1 MSKAQGRR
9 KVERQPERF
18 FNRELSWL
26 AFNARVL
33 EEAADPTNPLLERVK
48 FAAIAAS
55 NLDEFFMVRVARLKN
70 AVREGD
76 ADADASGLT
85 PAQQLKAI
93 ASRVHEFVDHL
104 YVVVNDQLLPALDR
118 EGIRIR
124 TVSQLDA
131 AEAAAVS
138 VFFRE
143 QVLPALTPLAID
155 ASRPFPLLASLSLNI
170 ALRLPPVGA
179 GDSQRLA
186 IVQIPTRLPRLV
198 RVPGTDTQFVLLG
211 DVIRSEFESLFPGQ
225 TVLESA
231 IVRLS
236 RDSELELDDEGG
248 LPYLEALEEELRRRR
263 RSDAVRLEIEATAS
277 QGLLAAIAHETGAT
291 EDDVYRVPGILDVRA
306 LMGLV
311 DLPGFDTLRDKPLKP
326 VAVFDDRDAATIFD
340 RLDERDLFL
349 HHPYESF
356 DPVMQLVKAAADDDD
371 VLAIKMTLY
380 RTSGDSPI
388 LAALSRAADRGKQVT
403 VIVELT
409 ARFDEQRNIAWAR
422 ELEES
427 GAHVIY
433 GIRGLK
439 VHAKVCL
446 IVRRGKDGIR
456 RYVHLGTGN
465 YNDRTARQYTDM
477 GLLTSSPEFG
487 VDASAFFNALTGF
500 SDPPRLKK
508 LVMAPTHLRDRLV
521 KLIERETRRAE
532 GGQAAEIR
540 AKMNALVDERVVQ
553 ALYRASQAGVTV
565 RLNVRGTCVLRP
577 GVKGLSETID
587 VVSIVGR
594 FLEHA
599 RVFHFH
605 NGGEDEVYLASADWM
620 PRNLDR
626 RIELMFPVD
635 SPECRRR
642 VLEVLD
648 TLFRDNVKRR
658 RLFPDGVWR
667 IPPRP
672 ASEPPV
678 LAQQALYDLARRAWE
693 RREAAVP
700 PVFVPISGKTV
711 GSRK

>member
-1 MSKAQGRR
+1 MSAARPRR
-9 KVERQPERF
+9 KIERQPEQF

-26 AFNARVL
+26 AFNTRVL
-33 EEAADPTNPLLERVK
+33 EEAADATNPLLERVK

-76 ADADASGLT
+76 AEADASGQT

-93 ASRVHEFVDHL
+93 TARVHDFVAQL
-104 YVVVNDQLLPALDR
+104 YAIVNDQLLPQLSR
-118 EGIRIR
+118 EGI
-124 TVSQLDA
+124 QLLSLADLDDA
-131 AEAAAVS
+131 GRAS
-138 VFFRE
+138 VKAYFRE
-143 QVLPALTPLAID
+143 EVLPVLTPLGID
-155 ASRPFPLLASLSLNI
+155 SSRPFPLLASLSLNV
-170 ALRLPPVGA
+170 ALRLPPA
-179 GDSQRLA
+179 GPDESTRLA
-186 IVQIPTRLPRLV
+186 VVQVPPRVPRLV
-198 RVPGTDTQFVLLG
+198 RVPGDGVRFVLLG
-211 DVIRSEFESLFPGQ
+211 EVIRSEFETLFPGQ
-225 TVLESA
+225 PVLEST
-231 IVRLS
+231 VFRLS

-248 LPYLEALEEELRRRR
+248 LSYLEALEEELRRRR
-263 RSDAVRLEIEATAS
+263 RSEVVRLEIEAGAS
-277 QGLLAAIAHETGAT
+277 QLMLDALARESRADD
-291 EDDVYRVPGILDVRA
+291 DDVYRVRGILDVRV

-311 DLPGFDTLRDKPLKP
+311 DLPGFDNLRDRPLKP
-326 VAVFDDRDAATIFD
+326 VPVFDERESATLFD
-340 RLDERDLFL
+340 HVDDHDVFL

-356 DPVMQLVKAAADDDD
+356 DPVVQLVDAAADDPD

-388 LAALSRAADRGKQVT
+388 ITALSRAADLGKQVT
-403 VIVELT
+403 VIVELM

-446 IVRRGKDGIR
+446 IVRKGKNGIR

-477 GLLTSSPEFG
+477 GLLTSAPEFG

-508 LVMAPTHLRDRLV
+508 LVMAPTHLRERLV
-521 KLIERETRRAE
+521 KLIDRETRRAE
-532 GGQAAEIR
+532 SGQPAEIR

-553 ALYRASQAGVTV
+553 ALYKASQAGVSV
-565 RLNVRGTCVLRP
+565 RLNVRGICVLRP
-577 GVKGLSETID
+577 GVKGLSENIE

-599 RVFHFH
+599 RVYHFH
-605 NGGEDEVYLASADWM
+605 NGGEDEVYLSSADWM

-626 RIELMFPVD
+626 RIELMFPVEA
-635 SPECRRR
+635 PECQRR
-642 VLEVLD
+642 VLEALD
-648 TLFRDNVKRR
+648 VLFRDNVKRR
-658 RLFPDGVWR
+658 RLYPDGTWR

-672 ASEPPV
+672 ASDTPV
-678 LAQQALYDLARRAWE
+678 VAQLALYELARKAWE
-693 RREAAVP
+693 RKAATVP
-700 PVFVPISGKTV
+700 PVYVPI
-711 GSRK
+711 RK

>member
-1 MSKAQGRR
+1 VSKAQGRR

-26 AFNARVL
+26 AFNGRVL

-76 ADADASGLT
+76 ADADASDLT

-93 ASRVHEFVDHL
+93 ASSVHEFVDHL
-104 YVVVNDQLLPALDR
+104 YTIVNNQLLPALDR

-124 TVSQLDA
+124 TVSQLDE
-131 AEAAAVS
+131 AEGAAVS
-138 VFFRE
+138 VFVRE
-143 QVLPALTPLAID
+143 EVLPALTPLAID

-170 ALRLPPVGA
+170 ALRLPPAGA
-179 GDSQRLA
+179 GESQRLA

-198 RVPGTDTQFVLLG
+198 RVPGAGAQFVLLG

-231 IVRLS
+231 VVRLS

-248 LPYLEALEEELRRRR
+248 LPYVEALEEELRRRR
-263 RSDAVRLEIEATAS
+263 RSDVVRLEIETTAS
-277 QGLLAAIAHETGAT
+277 HGLLDEIARETGAT
-291 EDDVYRVPGILDVRA
+291 DDDVYRVPGIMDVRA

-311 DLPGFDTLRDKPLKP
+311 DLPGFDALRDKPLKP
-326 VAVFDDRDAATIFD
+326 VAVFDDREAASIFD
-340 RLDERDLFL
+340 RLDERDVFL

-356 DPVMQLVKAAADDDD
+356 DPVVQLVNAAADDEE

-380 RTSGDSPI
+380 RTSGDSTVI
-388 LAALSRAADRGKQVT
+388 AALSRAADRGKQVT

-422 ELEES
+422 ELEEA

-446 IVRRGKDGIR
+446 IVRRGKNGIR

-477 GLLTSSPEFG
+477 GILTSSPELG

-508 LVMAPTHLRDRLV
+508 LVMAPTHLRERLV
-521 KLIERETRRAE
+521 KLIERETKRAE
-532 GGQAAEIR
+532 AGQAAEIR

-553 ALYRASQAGVTV
+553 ALYRASQAGVAV

-577 GVKGLSETID
+577 GVKGLSEHID

-626 RIELMFPVD
+626 RIELMFPVE

-642 VLEVLD
+642 VLEALD

-658 RLFPDGVWR
+658 RLHPDGVWR

-672 ASEPPV
+672 AADQPV
-678 LAQQALYDLARRAWE
+678 VAQLALYELARRAWE

-700 PVFVPISGKTV
+700 PVFVPIKGNKADA
-711 GSRK
+711 R

>member
-26 AFNARVL
+26 AFNGRVL

-93 ASRVHEFVDHL
+93 ASRVHEFVDLL
-104 YVVVNDQLLPALDR
+104 YTIVNEQLLPALER

-124 TVSQLDA
+124 AMSQLDE
-131 AEAAAVS
+131 AEAAGVS

-143 QVLPALTPLAID
+143 EVLPALTPLAID

-170 ALRLPPVGA
+170 ALRLPPADA
-179 GDSQRLA
+179 GESQRLA

-198 RVPGTDTQFVLLG
+198 RVPGAGTQFVLLG
-211 DVIRSEFESLFPGQ
+211 DVIRSEFGSLFPGQ

-231 IVRLS
+231 VVRLS

-248 LPYLEALEEELRRRR
+248 LPYLEALEGELRRRR
-263 RSDAVRLEIEATAS
+263 RSDVVRLEIEATAS
-277 QGLLAAIAHETGAT
+277 HGLLADIARETGAT
-291 EDDVYRVPGILDVRA
+291 DDDVYRVPGMLDVRA

-311 DLPGFDTLRDKPLKP
+311 DLPGFDALRDKPLKP
-326 VAVFDDRDAATIFD
+326 VAVFDDREAAGIFD
-340 RLDERDLFL
+340 RLDEHDVFL

-356 DPVMQLVKAAADDDD
+356 DPVVQLVHAAADDED

-380 RTSGDSPI
+380 RTSGDSTVI
-388 LAALSRAADRGKQVT
+388 AALSRAADRGKQVT

-422 ELEES
+422 ELEEA

-446 IVRRGKDGIR
+446 IVRRGKNGIR

-477 GLLTSSPEFG
+477 GILTSAPEFG

-500 SDPPRLKK
+500 SDPPRLKR

-521 KLIERETRRAE
+521 KLIERETKRAE
-532 GGQAAEIR
+532 AGQAAEIR

-553 ALYRASQAGVTV
+553 ALYRASQAGVAV

-577 GVKGLSETID
+577 GVKGLSENIQ

-605 NGGEDEVYLASADWM
+605 NGGEDEVFLASADWM

-626 RIELMFPVD
+626 RIELMFPVEA
-635 SPECRRR
+635 PECQRR

-658 RLFPDGVWR
+658 QLHPDGVWR

-672 ASEPPV
+672 AGEQPV
-678 LAQQALYDLARRAWE
+678 VAQLALYDLARRAWE

-700 PVFVPISGKTV
+700 PVFVPIM
-711 GSRK
+711 GSSK